1 VKTILHSIFS
11 IAVLVGIAA
20 TPKTNAA
27 PSDPAWEKDRM
38 FQGSVDL
45 KQQAEHYLAQ
55 SQFAKAAG
63 IFGEMA
69 ELAKNVQAAAWA
81 RVQEGDAYLA
91 AGDIE
96 AARNA
101 YEDAIETYPA
111 YIDFKHVLQKLRDIA
126 NFYAANQASLL
137 GIPVTRVNRAIE
149 IYELILTKAPAGTR
163 APYDTLRLAKLQA
176 AADEEEEAKITLGEV
191 IRKFPASKAAP
202 LARLELATLLIK
214 QAEEQQNY
222 FQLAREARRQ
232 ARQFIRFHPG
242 HEDRETAELVIQRA
256 ENRIAEHY
264 LTLGRFYAFE
274 SHFNAKA
281 ARRYYTKVLQD
292 FPDTPAATTA
302 RQEITSLPVSNDPTE
317 IATAKPAEPKPVEPP
332 KTVTE
337 KPAPRPEPA
346 VAVVEPD
353 PDETPTYSTEELR
366 SRENITRTLLPRDSS
381 GLPEFDSIAVG
392 KLQNDTREPQ
402 ITTYLKNKLAE
413 QIMIDPD
420 VKLLQNDDADIIIEA
435 KIDDI
440 TYAQAASA
448 KIRDEGDTPDE
459 LGTYSTTIFRTY
471 VDIDYRVLDA
481 KGNTAVD
488 WTRIRGEADFP
499 ETPDLNI
506 NRQASFQQA
515 CNDAALRIIGAI
527 TEAW

>member
-1 VKTILHSIFS
+1 MKTILHSIFS
-11 IAVLVGIAA
+11 TALLVGIIS
-20 TPKTNAA
+20 TLNVNGEPT
-27 PSDPAWEKDRM
+27 DPAWQKNRM

-45 KQQAEHYLAQ
+45 KNRAEQYLAQ
-55 SQFAKAAG
+55 NQFANAAST
-63 IFGEMA
+63 FGEMA
-69 ELAKNVQAAAWA
+69 DVAKNVRAAAWA
-81 RVQEGDAYLA
+81 RVKEADAYLA

-96 AARNA
+96 AARGA
-101 YEDAIETYPA
+101 YEDAVEKYPA

-137 GIPVTRVNRAIE
+137 GIPVTRVHRAIE

-176 AADEEEEAKITLGEV
+176 AAGEEEEAKITLGEV
-191 IRKFPASKAAP
+191 IRKFPGSKAAP

-222 FQLAREARRQ
+222 FQVAKEARRQ
-232 ARQFIRFHPG
+232 AQQFIRFYPG
-242 HEDRETAELVIQRA
+242 HEDRETAELIIERA

-264 LTLGRFYAFE
+264 LALGRFYAHE

-281 ARRYYTKVLQD
+281 ARRYYTQVLQD
-292 FPDTPAATTA
+292 YPNTPAANTA
-302 RQEITSLPVSNDPTE
+302 RQEITSLPVSADPTE
-317 IATAKPAEPKPVEPP
+317 KAVAKPEKPKTPTKP
-332 KTVTE
+332 KTVAE
-337 KPAPRPEPA
+337 KAEPRPDPT

-353 PDETPTYSTEELR
+353 PDITPTYSAEELR
-366 SRENITRTLLPRDSS
+366 ARENITRTLLPRDSS
-381 GLPEFDSIAVG
+381 GLPEFDSMAIG
-392 KLQNDTREPQ
+392 KLENNTREARGA
-402 ITTYLKNKLAE
+402 TYLKDKLAE
-413 QIMIDPD
+413 QIMSDPD
-420 VKLLQNDDADIIIEA
+420 VKLLQPNKADIVIEA
-435 KIDDI
+435 KIADI
-440 TYAQAASA
+440 TFSAAASA

-481 KGNTAVD
+481 KGNTAMD
-488 WTRIRGEADFP
+488 WTRVRGEADFP

-506 NRQASFQQA
+506 NRQAAFKQA
-515 CNDAALRIIGAI
+515 CNDAALRIVSAI